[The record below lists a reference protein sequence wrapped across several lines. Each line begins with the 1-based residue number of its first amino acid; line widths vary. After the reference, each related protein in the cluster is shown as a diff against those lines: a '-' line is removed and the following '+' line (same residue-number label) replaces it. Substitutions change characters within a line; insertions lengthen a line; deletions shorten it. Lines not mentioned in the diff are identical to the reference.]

1 MERTSFRVCAGGLW
15 NTRAEN
21 MTAVHNHPSGS
32 LEPSRRDE
40 VLTQRLK
47 QALAL
52 VDVNLLEHL
61 LVAGPE
67 IVSLAEWGL
76 V

>member
-1 MERTSFRVCAGGLW
+1 
-15 NTRAEN
+15 